1 MFKNIIKSHTEMI
14 LNPFFE
20 VSDRV
25 DEEDE
30 CYDIEESKSFTG
42 NQAFI
47 DTFKSKIDEIAL
59 FYDKYF

>member
-30 CYDIEESKSFTG
+30 CYDIDESNSFTG
-42 NQAFI
+42 N
-47 DTFKSKIDEIAL
+47 
-59 FYDKYF
+59 